1 MCNNNIAG
9 EGTDTIAQ
17 YRNENQAVAAS
28 GSTTERGRKT
38 DVIVTS
44 L

>member
-9 EGTDTIAQ
+9 EHADTVAQ

-28 GSTTERGRKT
+28 GSTIERSRKT
-38 DVIVTS
+38 DVIVTR